1 MAIKKAA
8 ETAIPAS
15 RSAKRPWISEETLKL
30 ADEKRAL
37 KQTRNASAQK
47 EQQYKG
53 LCKKVKK
60 SARQDKE
67 RWIQQQCEEIEKGL
81 A

>member
-1 MAIKKAA
+1 M
-8 ETAIPAS
+8 
-15 RSAKRPWISEETLKL
+15 LKL
-30 ADEKRAL
+30 ADERRTL

-81 A
+81 EIRRT